1 MSHQIRVRRSR
12 LMAALFAVTSLS
24 TPAFAGTLV
33 GSVVDAGGV
42 RGLQGAEVELV
53 ELGRRTSAGPDGSFR
68 FADVPSG
75 SYTLRAIYAGA
86 DESSTSVSVT
96 EDGTTRVDV
105 ALSAGDDSLILV
117 IGQQANLGSA
127 IARQRAADGV
137 ASVLT
142 RDAVGQFPD
151 QNVAE
156 SLRRLPGVNI
166 LNDQGEGRFVSI
178 RGLDPELNS
187 SSLNGVRLPAPE
199 SDVRSVA
206 LDVISSDLIESI
218 EVKKSLTPDMDADT
232 IGASIEINTTSAFAR
247 KKDLLKLSAE
257 GSYNDLTNHLSPKGG
272 IDFSTK
278 LSDNVGVAGGI
289 SYYKRKFATDNME
302 MDGWDED
309 DGIVYADTVEYRDYD
324 VERERISAS
333 LSFDFKAGEST
344 TLYVRGLYSQ
354 FDDKEYRRRLTFEM
368 DEAPSEGTDT
378 TATFLSDD
386 GEISVQRDLK
396 DRFESQK
403 IRSLTMGGETE
414 TGPWKLVYS
423 ASWAKSSERENGSI
437 DPVVFERKFEE
448 EGEFGV
454 TFDYSKPMFTGHT
467 ITAGNDLFLDPSEY
481 EFDKAEI
488 TTLSDAQD
496 EEYALK
502 ADVSHV
508 FALGTGEFTVQG
520 GAKARWRE
528 KFYNG
533 TFDVYDGFDGDSDLT
548 LADVLGAQDYG
559 LAVIDP
565 VPGKTSFRKFFNT
578 NRGLF
583 ELDPVDTAQMSAE
596 SDYSVDE
603 DILAAYLLG
612 RWDSSTLRI
621 IGGVRMERTKNRM
634 IGNVVTLVE
643 EGGEFG
649 GVEVEEDTVFVTS
662 QSFSRNYT
670 DWLPSLTV
678 RYEPVPNVVLRAA
691 GYKNLMRPKL
701 SSLAPRAVIEDNEG
715 EFGNPD
721 LKPYRAWNA
730 DLSVEYYF
738 GRNAAVSAGVFYK
751 DVKNYIIEYTV
762 DGGDAGIPYN
772 GQLLDKATTWINGD
786 TAKIRGFEFS
796 YSQAF
801 DFLPAPFDGLLA
813 QFNYTYTDAEGR
825 VTTDGD
831 LSALRDIDLQASSK
845 HTFNA
850 VLGYEKGPISLR
862 VAGAYR
868 SKYLDEL
875 NDEADQDRYVASH
888 FQLDLSAKYKVTE
901 NIQLFGEWVNVTD
914 EPYFAYQ
921 NFGGSR
927 RLLQYEEYS
936 WTAKFGVK
944 ATF

>member
-1 MSHQIRVRRSR
+1 MSPDFCARRSR

-33 GSVVDAGGV
+33 GSVVDAGGISS
-42 RGLQGAEVELV
+42 LQGAEVEIV
-53 ELGRRTSAGPDGSFR
+53 ELGRRTSAGVDGGFR
-68 FADVPSG
+68 FTDVPSG
-75 SYTLRAIYAGA
+75 SYTLRAVYAGA

-96 EDGTTRVDV
+96 EDGTTRVDI

-137 ASVLT
+137 SSVLT

-247 KKDLLKLSAE
+247 KKDLFKVSAE
-257 GSYNDLTNHLSPKGG
+257 GSYNDLTEHLSPKGAV
-272 IDFSTK
+272 DFSVK
-278 LSDNVGVAGGI
+278 LGENVGVAGGL
-289 SYYKRKFATDNME
+289 SYYRRKFATDNME
-302 MDGWDED
+302 MEGWDED
-309 DGIVYADTVEYRDYD
+309 DGLVYADTVEYRDYD
-324 VERERISAS
+324 VERERISAT
-333 LSFDFKAGEST
+333 LSFDFQAGEST

-354 FDDKEYRRRLTFEM
+354 FDDQEYRRRLTFEM

-378 TATFLSDD
+378 TASFLSDD

-403 IRSLTMGGETE
+403 IRSLSLGGETE
-414 TGPWKLVYS
+414 TGPWKFVYS

-437 DPVVFERKFEE
+437 DPVNFERKFED

-454 TFDYSKPMFTGHT
+454 TFDYSKPMFTGYT

-481 EFDKAEI
+481 EFDKLER
-488 TTLSDAQD
+488 TTLSDSQD
-496 EEYALK
+496 EEWALK

-508 FALGTGEFTVQG
+508 FAMNGGDFTVQG

-533 TFDVYDGFDGDSDLT
+533 QFDIYDGFDGDLT
-548 LADVLGAQDYG
+548 LADVLGMQDYG

-565 VPGKTSFRKFFNT
+565 VPGKTSSRNFWHD
-578 NRGLF
+578 NRDLF
-583 ELDPVDTAQMSAE
+583 EIDPFDTAAASAE

-603 DILAAYLLG
+603 DILAGYLLG
-612 RWDSSTLRI
+612 RWDSTTLRV
-621 IGGVRMERTKNRM
+621 IGGVRMERTKNR
-634 IGNVVTLVE
+634 ITGNILTLVE

-649 GVEVEEDTVFVTS
+649 GEPVEEDTVFITPQTFHRS
-662 QSFSRNYT
+662 YT
-670 DWLPSLTV
+670 DWMPSLTV
-678 RYEPVPNVVLRAA
+678 RYEPVPNLVLRAA
-691 GYKNLMRPKL
+691 GYRNLVRPKL
-701 SSLAPRAVIEDNEG
+701 SKLAPRAVIEDNEG

-721 LKPYRAWNA
+721 LKPYKAWNA

-751 DVKNYIIEYTV
+751 DIKNYIVDYTEDDV
-762 DGGDAGIPYN
+762 LYN
-772 GQLLDKATTWINGD
+772 GVLLDEATTSINGD
-786 TAKIRGFEFS
+786 TAKVRGFEFS
-796 YSQAF
+796 YNQAF

-813 QFNYTYTDAEGR
+813 QFNYTYTDAEGT
-825 VTTDGD
+825 VPTDGD
-831 LSALRDIDLQASSK
+831 LSDLRKVGLPASAK

-850 VLGYEKGPISLR
+850 VLGYEKGPLSLR
-862 VAGAYR
+862 VAGTFR
-868 SKYLDEL
+868 DKYLDEL
-875 NDEADQDRYVASH
+875 GDGPEEDRYVASH
-888 FQLDLSAKYKVTE
+888 FQLDLSAKYKITDS
-901 NIQLFGEWVNVTD
+901 IQVFAEWVNVTD

-936 WTAKFGVK
+936 WTGKFGVK

>member
-1 MSHQIRVRRSR
+1 MSHRIRARRSR
-12 LMAALFAVTSLS
+12 LAAALFAVTSLAS
-24 TPAFAGTLV
+24 PAFAGTLV

-75 SYTLRAIYAGA
+75 SYTLRAAYAGA
-86 DESSTSVSVT
+86 DESRTSVSIT
-96 EDGTTRVDV
+96 EDGTTRTDI

-127 IARQRAADGV
+127 ISRQRAADGV
-137 ASVLT
+137 SSVLT

-218 EVKKSLTPDMDADT
+218 EVKKSLTPDMDGDT

-257 GSYNDLTNHLSPKGG
+257 GSYNDLTDHLSPKGAV
-272 IDFSTK
+272 DFSTK
-278 LSDNVGVAGGI
+278 LSDNIGVAGGI

-302 MDGWDED
+302 MDGWDEN
-309 DGIVYADTVEYRDYD
+309 DGVVYADTVEYRDYD

-354 FDDKEYRRRLTFEM
+354 FDDQEYRRRLTFEM
-368 DEAPSEGTDT
+368 DEAPSESTDT
-378 TATFLSDD
+378 TATFLSDG

-403 IRSLTMGGETE
+403 IRSLTMGGETD

-437 DPVVFERKFEE
+437 DPVKFERKFEDA
-448 EGEFGV
+448 GEFGV
-454 TFDYSKPMFTGHT
+454 KFDYSKPKFTGYT

-481 EFDKAEI
+481 EFDKVEI

-502 ADVSHV
+502 ADVSRV

-520 GAKARWRE
+520 GVKSRWRE

-533 TFDVYDGFDGDSDLT
+533 TFEVYDGFDGDSDLT
-548 LADVLGAQDYG
+548 LADVLGKQDYG
-559 LAVIDP
+559 LALIEP
-565 VPGKTSFRKFFNT
+565 MPGEKSFRKFLST
-578 NRGLF
+578 NRDAF
-583 ELDPVDTAQMSAE
+583 ELDPFDTDQMSAE

-612 RWDSSTLRI
+612 RWDSSTVRI

-634 IGNVVTLVE
+634 TGNVVTLVE

-649 GVEVEEDTVFVTS
+649 GEPVEDDTVFVTP
-662 QSFSRNYT
+662 QSFSRSYT

-678 RYEPVPNVVLRAA
+678 RYEPAANLVLRAA

-762 DGGDAGIPYN
+762 DGGDTGIPYN
-772 GQLLDKATTWINGD
+772 GQLLDEAKTWINGD

-813 QFNYTYTDAEGR
+813 QFNYTYTDAKGR
-825 VTTDGD
+825 VATDGD
-831 LSALRDIDLQASSK
+831 LGDLRRVGLPSAAK

-850 VLGYEKGPISLR
+850 VLGYEKGPLSLR

-888 FQLDLSAKYKVTE
+888 FQIDLSAKYKVTE
-901 NIQLFGEWVNVTD
+901 NVQLFGEWVNVTD

>member
-1 MSHQIRVRRSR
+1 MSHRIRARRSR
-12 LMAALFAVTSLS
+12 LVAAFFAVTSLS

-75 SYTLRAIYAGA
+75 RYTLRAVYAGA
-86 DESSTSVSVT
+86 DESRTPVSVT
-96 EDGTTRVDV
+96 EDGITRVDV

-117 IGQQANLGSA
+117 IGQQANLGSS

-166 LNDQGEGRFVSI
+166 LNDQGEGRFVSV
-178 RGLDPELNS
+178 RGLDPELNAA
-187 SSLNGVRLPAPE
+187 SLNGTRLPAPE

-218 EVKKSLTPDMDADT
+218 EVKKSLTPDMDGDT

-257 GSYNDLTNHLSPKGG
+257 GSYNDLTDHLSPKGA
-272 IDFSTK
+272 IDFSAK

-309 DGIVYADTVEYRDYD
+309 DGVVYADTLEYRDYD

-354 FDDKEYRRRLTFEM
+354 FDDQEYRRRLIFEM
-368 DEAPSEGTDT
+368 DESPSSGTDT
-378 TATFLSDD
+378 TAEFLSDG

-396 DRFESQK
+396 DRFETQK
-403 IRSLTMGGETE
+403 IRSLTLGGETE

-423 ASWAKSSERENGSI
+423 GSWAKSSEREKGSI
-437 DPVVFERKFEE
+437 DPVVFERQFED

-454 TFDYSKPMFTGHT
+454 SFDYSKPKLTSYA
-467 ITAGNDLFLDPSEY
+467 ITAGNDLFLDPGEY
-481 EFDKAEI
+481 EFDALER
-488 TTLSDAQD
+488 TTLSNSQD
-496 EEYALK
+496 EEWTLK
-502 ADVSHV
+502 ADVSRV
-508 FALGTGEFTVQG
+508 FALGGGEFTVQG
-520 GAKARWRE
+520 GVKSRWRE

-533 TFDVYDGFDGDSDLT
+533 QFDIYDGFDGDLT
-548 LADVLGAQDYG
+548 LADVLGPQDYG

-565 VPGKTSFRKFFNT
+565 VPAKKSFRKFFNA
-578 NRGLF
+578 NRDAF
-583 ELDPVDTAQMSAE
+583 ERDPFDTAQASAE
-596 SDYSVDE
+596 EDYSVDE

-612 RWDSSTLRI
+612 RWDSSTLRV

-634 IGNVVTLVE
+634 TGNVVTLVE

-649 GVEVEEDTVFVTS
+649 GVEVEEDTVFVTP
-662 QSFSRNYT
+662 QSFSRSYT

-678 RYEPVPNVVLRAA
+678 RYEPVPNLVLRAA

-738 GRNAAVSAGVFYK
+738 GRNTAVSAGVFYK

-762 DGGDAGIPYN
+762 DGGDTGIPYN
-772 GQLLDKATTWINGD
+772 GELLDEATTWINGD

-796 YSQAF
+796 YNQAF

-813 QFNYTYTDAEGR
+813 QFNYTYTDAKGR

-831 LSALRDIDLQASSK
+831 LGDLRRVGLPASAK

-901 NIQLFGEWVNVTD
+901 NIQIFGEWVNVTD

>member
-1 MSHQIRVRRSR
+1 
-12 LMAALFAVTSLS
+12 
-24 TPAFAGTLV
+24 
-33 GSVVDAGGV
+33 
-42 RGLQGAEVELV
+42 
-53 ELGRRTSAGPDGSFR
+53 
-68 FADVPSG
+68 
-75 SYTLRAIYAGA
+75 
-86 DESSTSVSVT
+86 
-96 EDGTTRVDV
+96 
-105 ALSAGDDSLILV
+105 
-117 IGQQANLGSA
+117 
-127 IARQRAADGV
+127 
-137 ASVLT
+137 
-142 RDAVGQFPD
+142 
-151 QNVAE
+151 
-156 SLRRLPGVNI
+156 
-166 LNDQGEGRFVSI
+166 
-178 RGLDPELNS
+178 
-187 SSLNGVRLPAPE
+187 
-199 SDVRSVA
+199 VRSVA

-218 EVKKSLTPDMDADT
+218 EVKKSLTPDMDGDT

-257 GSYNDLTNHLSPKGG
+257 GSYNDLTDHLSPKGA

-278 LSDNVGVAGGI
+278 LSDNIGVAGGI

-333 LSFDFKAGEST
+333 LSFDFRAGEST

-354 FDDKEYRRRLTFEM
+354 FDDHEYRRRLIFEM
-368 DEAPSEGTDT
+368 DESPFDGSDT
-378 TATFLSDD
+378 TAEFRSDD

-403 IRSLTMGGETE
+403 IRSLTLGGETE

-437 DPVVFERKFEE
+437 DPANFERKFED

-454 TFDYSKPMFTGHT
+454 RFDYSKPMFTGHT
-467 ITAGNDLFLDPSEY
+467 ITAGNDLFLDPTEY
-481 EFDKAEI
+481 EFDKLER
-488 TTLSDAQD
+488 TTLSDSQD

-533 TFDVYDGFDGDSDLT
+533 TFDIYDGFDSEDDLT
-548 LADVLGAQDYG
+548 LADFVGKQDYG

-565 VPGKTSFRKFFNT
+565 VLAKKSFRKFWND
-578 NRGLF
+578 NQNLF
-583 ELDPVDTAQMSAE
+583 ELDPFDTAAASAE

-621 IGGVRMERTKNRM
+621 IGGVRMERTKNR
-634 IGNVVTLVE
+634 ITGNIVTLVE

-649 GVEVEEDTVFVTS
+649 GEPVEDDTVFVTPQTFDRS
-662 QSFSRNYT
+662 YT
-670 DWLPSLTV
+670 DWLPSVTI
-678 RYEPVPNVVLRAA
+678 RYEPVR
-691 GYKNLMRPKL
+691 NLVRPKL
-701 SSLAPRAVIEDNEG
+701 SKLAPRAMIEDNEG

-751 DVKNYIIEYTV
+751 DIKDYIVDYTQDDV
-762 DGGDAGIPYN
+762 LYN
-772 GQLLDKATTWINGD
+772 GVLLDSATTSINGK

-796 YSQAF
+796 YNQAF

-813 QFNYTYTDAEGR
+813 QFNYTYTDAEGT
-825 VTTDGD
+825 VPNDGD
-831 LSALRDIDLQASSK
+831 LGDLRKVGLPASAK

-850 VLGYEKGPISLR
+850 VLGYEKGPLSLR
-862 VAGAYR
+862 VAGTYR
-868 SKYLDEL
+868 DKYLDEL
-875 NDEADQDRYVASH
+875 GDAPEEDRYVAKH
-888 FQLDLSAKYKVTE
+888 FQLDLSAKYQIMD

-914 EPYFAYQ
+914 EPYYAYQ

>member
-1 MSHQIRVRRSR
+1 MSHRIRARRSR
-12 LMAALFAVTSLS
+12 LAAALFAVTSLAS
-24 TPAFAGTLV
+24 PAFAGTLV

-75 SYTLRAIYAGA
+75 SYTLRAAYAGA
-86 DESSTSVSVT
+86 DESRTSVSIT
-96 EDGTTRVDV
+96 EDGTTRTDI

-127 IARQRAADGV
+127 ISRQRAADGV
-137 ASVLT
+137 SSVLT

-218 EVKKSLTPDMDADT
+218 EVKKSLTPDMDGDT

-257 GSYNDLTNHLSPKGG
+257 GSYNDLTDHLSPKGAV
-272 IDFSTK
+272 DFSTK
-278 LSDNVGVAGGI
+278 LSDNIGVAGGI

-309 DGIVYADTVEYRDYD
+309 DGVVYADTVEYRDYD

-354 FDDKEYRRRLTFEM
+354 FDDQEYRRRLTFEM
-368 DEAPSEGTDT
+368 DEAPSDGSDT
-378 TATFLSDD
+378 TAEFLSDG

-403 IRSLTMGGETE
+403 IRSLTMGGETD

-437 DPVVFERKFEE
+437 DPVKFERKFEDA
-448 EGEFGV
+448 GEFGV
-454 TFDYSKPMFTGHT
+454 RFDYSKPMFTGHT
-467 ITAGNDLFLDPSEY
+467 ITAGNDLFLDASEY

-502 ADVSHV
+502 ADVSRV

-520 GAKARWRE
+520 GVKSRWRE

-533 TFDVYDGFDGDSDLT
+533 TFEVYDGFDGDSDLT
-548 LADVLGAQDYG
+548 LADVLGKQDYG
-559 LAVIDP
+559 LALIEP
-565 VPGKTSFRKFFNT
+565 MPGKTSFGKFFND
-578 NRGLF
+578 NRNAF
-583 ELDPVDTAQMSAE
+583 ELDPFDTAQMSAE

-603 DILAAYLLG
+603 DILAGYLLG
-612 RWDSSTLRI
+612 RWDSSTVRI

-634 IGNVVTLVE
+634 TGNVVTLVE

-649 GVEVEEDTVFVTS
+649 GEPVEDDTVFVTP
-662 QSFSRNYT
+662 QSFSRSYT

-678 RYEPVPNVVLRAA
+678 RYEPAANLVLRAA

-762 DGGDAGIPYN
+762 DGGDTGIPYN
-772 GQLLDKATTWINGD
+772 GQLLDEAKTWINGD

-813 QFNYTYTDAEGR
+813 QFNYTYTDAKGR
-825 VTTDGD
+825 VATDGD
-831 LSALRDIDLQASSK
+831 LGDLRRVGLPSAAK

-850 VLGYEKGPISLR
+850 VLGYEKGPLSLR

-888 FQLDLSAKYKVTE
+888 FQIDLSAKYKVTE
-901 NIQLFGEWVNVTD
+901 NVQLFGEWVNVTD

>member
-1 MSHQIRVRRSR
+1 MSHRIRARRSR
-12 LMAALFAVTSLS
+12 LAAALFAVTSLAS
-24 TPAFAGTLV
+24 PAFAGTLV

-75 SYTLRAIYAGA
+75 SYTLRAAYAGA
-86 DESSTSVSVT
+86 DESRTSVSIT
-96 EDGTTRVDV
+96 EDGTTRTDI

-127 IARQRAADGV
+127 ISRQRAADGV
-137 ASVLT
+137 SSVLT

-218 EVKKSLTPDMDADT
+218 EVKKSLTPDMDGDT

-257 GSYNDLTNHLSPKGG
+257 GSYNDLTDHLSPKGAV
-272 IDFSTK
+272 DFSTK
-278 LSDNVGVAGGI
+278 LSDNIGVAGGI

-309 DGIVYADTVEYRDYD
+309 DGVVYADTVEYRDYD

-354 FDDKEYRRRLTFEM
+354 FDDQEYRRRLTFEM
-368 DEAPSEGTDT
+368 DEAPSDGSDT
-378 TATFLSDD
+378 TAEFLSDG

-403 IRSLTMGGETE
+403 IRSLTMGGETD

-437 DPVVFERKFEE
+437 DPVKFERKFEDA
-448 EGEFGV
+448 GEFGV
-454 TFDYSKPMFTGHT
+454 RFDYSKPMFTGHT
-467 ITAGNDLFLDPSEY
+467 ITAGNDLFLDASEY

-502 ADVSHV
+502 ADVSRV

-520 GAKARWRE
+520 GVKSRWRE

-533 TFDVYDGFDGDSDLT
+533 TFEVYDGFDGDSDLT
-548 LADVLGAQDYG
+548 LADVLGKQDYG
-559 LAVIDP
+559 LALIEP
-565 VPGKTSFRKFFNT
+565 MPGKKSFRKFLST
-578 NRGLF
+578 NRDAF
-583 ELDPVDTAQMSAE
+583 ELDPFDTDQMSAE

-612 RWDSSTLRI
+612 RWDSSTVRI

-634 IGNVVTLVE
+634 TGNVVTLVE

-649 GVEVEEDTVFVTS
+649 GEPVEDDTVFVTP
-662 QSFSRNYT
+662 QSFSRSYT

-678 RYEPVPNVVLRAA
+678 RYEPAANLVLRAA

-762 DGGDAGIPYN
+762 DGGDTGIPYN
-772 GQLLDKATTWINGD
+772 GQMLDEAKTWINGD

-813 QFNYTYTDAEGR
+813 QFNYTYTDAKGR
-825 VTTDGD
+825 VATDGD
-831 LSALRDIDLQASSK
+831 LGDLRRVGLPSAAK

-850 VLGYEKGPISLR
+850 VLGYEKGPLSLR

-901 NIQLFGEWVNVTD
+901 NVQLFGEWVNVTD

>member
-1 MSHQIRVRRSR
+1 MSHCIRARRSR
-12 LMAALFAVTSLS
+12 LAAALFAVTSLAS
-24 TPAFAGTLV
+24 PAFAGTLV

-75 SYTLRAIYAGA
+75 SYTLRAAYAGA
-86 DESSTSVSVT
+86 DESRTSVSIT
-96 EDGTTRVDV
+96 EDGTTRTDI

-127 IARQRAADGV
+127 ISRQRAADGV
-137 ASVLT
+137 SSVLT

-218 EVKKSLTPDMDADT
+218 EVKKSLTPDMDGDT

-257 GSYNDLTNHLSPKGG
+257 GSYNDLTDHLSPKGAV
-272 IDFSTK
+272 DFSTK
-278 LSDNVGVAGGI
+278 LSDNIGVAGGI

-309 DGIVYADTVEYRDYD
+309 DGVVYADTVEYRDYD

-354 FDDKEYRRRLTFEM
+354 FDDQEYRRRLTFEM
-368 DEAPSEGTDT
+368 DEAPSDGSDT
-378 TATFLSDD
+378 TAEFLSDG

-403 IRSLTMGGETE
+403 IRSLTMGGETD

-437 DPVVFERKFEE
+437 DPVKFERKFEDA
-448 EGEFGV
+448 GEFGV
-454 TFDYSKPMFTGHT
+454 RFDYSKPMFTGHT
-467 ITAGNDLFLDPSEY
+467 ITAGNDLFLDASEY

-502 ADVSHV
+502 ADVSRV

-520 GAKARWRE
+520 GVKSRWRE

-533 TFDVYDGFDGDSDLT
+533 TFEVYDGFDGDSDLT
-548 LADVLGAQDYG
+548 LADVLGKQDYG
-559 LAVIDP
+559 LALIEP
-565 VPGKTSFRKFFNT
+565 MPGKKSFRKFLST
-578 NRGLF
+578 NRDAF
-583 ELDPVDTAQMSAE
+583 ELDPFDTDQMSAE

-612 RWDSSTLRI
+612 RWDSSTVRI

-634 IGNVVTLVE
+634 TGNVVTLVE

-649 GVEVEEDTVFVTS
+649 GEPVEDDTVFVTP
-662 QSFSRNYT
+662 QSFSRSYT

-678 RYEPVPNVVLRAA
+678 RYEPAANLVLRAA

-762 DGGDAGIPYN
+762 DGGDTGIPYN
-772 GQLLDKATTWINGD
+772 GQLLDEAKTWINGD

-813 QFNYTYTDAEGR
+813 QFNYTYTDAKGR
-825 VTTDGD
+825 VATDGD
-831 LSALRDIDLQASSK
+831 LGDLRRVGLPSAAK

-850 VLGYEKGPISLR
+850 VLGYEKGPLSLR

-901 NIQLFGEWVNVTD
+901 NVQLFGEWVNVTD

>member
-1 MSHQIRVRRSR
+1 MSHRIRARFA
-12 LMAALFAVTSLS
+12 AALFAVTALS

-33 GSVVDAGGV
+33 GTVIDAGGV

-75 SYTLRAIYAGA
+75 SYTLRAVYAGA
-86 DESSTSVSVT
+86 DESRTSVSIT
-96 EDGTTRVDV
+96 EDGTTRTDI

-127 IARQRAADGV
+127 ISRQRAADGV
-137 ASVLT
+137 YSVLT

-218 EVKKSLTPDMDADT
+218 EVKKSLTPDMDGDT

-257 GSYNDLTNHLSPKGG
+257 GSYNDLTDHLSPKGAV
-272 IDFSTK
+272 DFSTK
-278 LSDNVGVAGGI
+278 LSDNIGVAGGI

-309 DGIVYADTVEYRDYD
+309 DGVVYADTVEYRDYD

-354 FDDKEYRRRLTFEM
+354 FDDQEYRRRLTFEM
-368 DEAPSEGTDT
+368 DEAPSDGSDT
-378 TATFLSDD
+378 TAEFLSDG

-403 IRSLTMGGETE
+403 IRSLTMGGETDA
-414 TGPWKLVYS
+414 GPWKLVYS

-437 DPVVFERKFEE
+437 DPVKFERKFEDA
-448 EGEFGV
+448 GEFGV
-454 TFDYSKPMFTGHT
+454 RFDYSKPMFTGHT

-502 ADVSHV
+502 ADVSRV

-520 GAKARWRE
+520 GVKSRWRE

-533 TFDVYDGFDGDSDLT
+533 TFEVYDGFDGDSDLT
-548 LADVLGAQDYG
+548 LADVLGKQDYG
-559 LAVIDP
+559 LALIEP
-565 VPGKTSFRKFFNT
+565 MPGKKSFRKFLST
-578 NRGLF
+578 NRDAF
-583 ELDPVDTAQMSAE
+583 ELDPFDTDQMSAE

-612 RWDSSTLRI
+612 RWDSSTVRI

-634 IGNVVTLVE
+634 TGNVVTLVE

-649 GVEVEEDTVFVTS
+649 GEPVEDDTVFVTP
-662 QSFSRNYT
+662 QSFSRSYT

-678 RYEPVPNVVLRAA
+678 RYEPVPNLVLRAA

-762 DGGDAGIPYN
+762 DGGDTGIPYN
-772 GQLLDKATTWINGD
+772 GQLLDEAKTWINGD

-813 QFNYTYTDAEGR
+813 QFNYTYTDAKGR

-831 LSALRDIDLQASSK
+831 LGDLRRVGLPSSAK

-901 NIQLFGEWVNVTD
+901 NVQLFGEWVNVTD